1 MTRDHHNQPAGLG
14 ARAAAPV
21 GRAAWAR
28 VGDPSRAY
36 PLRQFVAY
44 RSLIEK
50 GERRDPEGVVVDF
63 IRSNPSTDLEAPL
76 TFAAWRARSMDDSTA
91 QRPRVHLGP

>member
-1 MTRDHHNQPAGLG
+1 MTRDHHDKPVGHG
-14 ARAAAPV
+14 ARAAAPA
-21 GRAAWAR
+21 GGAAWAR
-28 VGDPSRAY
+28 VGDPTRAY

-63 IRSNPSTDLEAPL
+63 IRSNPSTDLEARL